1 MDKLKVSIAGL
12 GGIAQIAHLP
22 IISKM
27 NDVEIAG
34 VCDIDKGKAKTIAQ
48 NFNVKNYYTD
58 YETMFKEIDSDCLI
72 VTTPTN
78 LHIDVAV
85 GGLESGMNVLVE
97 KPLSKNIA
105 DGEKIVEA
113 AKKNKKQL
121 MVGMN
126 NRFRPDF
133 MMQESFVSSKELGN
147 IFYIKSGFIR
157 KRSTIEEWALDKEQS
172 GGGVIMDFGIVVLD
186 MAMWLMKFPKIKSVS
201 AVNYYH
207 KFKAVE
213 DTSIVFLKFTN
224 GVTVNLE
231 SSWTLHR
238 EHDIFY
244 SNVFGTEG
252 SSSINP
258 LRIYK
263 RMHGTLVNV
272 TPLKL
277 EKPVNIFKRS
287 YEYELQHFFNSIRT
301 GTDVISDGNE
311 ALSVMKITDSIY
323 KSAASG
329 KEIIFK

>member
-1 MDKLKVSIAGL
+1 MSKIKVLIAGL

-22 IISKM
+22 IIHKM
-27 NDVEIAG
+27 TDVEIAG
-34 VCDIDKGKAKTIAQ
+34 VCDIERGKAKAIAL
-48 NFNVKNYYTD
+48 NYNIKNYYTD
-58 YETMFKEIDSDCLI
+58 FEKMLNEAEADCLI
-72 VTTPTN
+72 VSTPTN
-78 LHIDVAV
+78 LHKEIAIS
-85 GGLESGMNVLVE
+85 GLEAGLNVLVE
-97 KPLSKNIA
+97 KPFTRNLA
-105 DGEKIVEA
+105 EGEKIVEA
-113 AKKNKKQL
+113 ATKKKKKL

-133 MMQESFVSSKELGN
+133 MMQESFVSSNELGN
-147 IFYIKSGFIR
+147 IFYIKTGFIR
-157 KRSTIEEWALDKEQS
+157 KRSTIEKWALDKEQS
-172 GGGVIMDFGIVVLD
+172 GGGVIMDLGIVVLD
-186 MAMWLMKFPKIKSVS
+186 MALWLMKFPKIKSVT

-207 KFKAVE
+207 NFKTVE
-213 DTSIVFLKFTN
+213 DTSIVFLKFAN

-277 EKPVNIFKRS
+277 EKPANIFKRS
-287 YEYELQHFFNSIRT
+287 YEYELQHFFNSVRT
-301 GTDVISDGNE
+301 GDDLISSGEE
-311 ALSVMKITDSIY
+311 ALLMQRITESIY
-323 KSAASG
+323 KSANTG
-329 KEIIFK
+329 KEVVFK

>member
-1 MDKLKVSIAGL
+1 MSKTKVLIAGL

-22 IISKM
+22 VINKM
-27 NDVEIAG
+27 SDVEIAG
-34 VCDIDKGKAKTIAQ
+34 VCDIEKGKAKAIAEH
-48 NFNVKNYYTD
+48 FNVKNYYTD
-58 YETMFKEIDSDCLI
+58 YTKMLKEAEADCLI

-78 LHIDVAV
+78 LHKDVAIS
-85 GGLESGMNVLVE
+85 GFEAGMNVLVE
-97 KPLSKNIA
+97 KPLARNLTE
-105 DGEKIVEA
+105 GEKIVEA
-113 AKKNKKQL
+113 AKKAKKHL

-133 MMQESFVSSKELGN
+133 MMQESFISANELGK

-157 KRSTIEEWALDKEQS
+157 RRSTVEKWALDKEQS
-172 GGGVIMDFGIVVLD
+172 GGGVIMDLGIVVLD
-186 MAMWLMKFPKIKSVS
+186 MALWLMKFPKIKSVS

-207 KFKAVE
+207 NFKTVE
-213 DTSIVFLKFTN
+213 DTSIVFLKFDN
-224 GVTVNLE
+224 GATVNLE

-238 EHDIFY
+238 ENDIFY
-244 SNVFGTEG
+244 CNVFGTEG

-263 RMHGTLVNV
+263 KMHGTLVNV

-287 YEYELQHFFNSIRT
+287 YEYELQHFFNAVRT
-301 GTDVISDGNE
+301 GGEAISTGEE
-311 ALSVMKITDSIY
+311 ALLRQRITDSIY
-323 KSAASG
+323 KSASTG

>member
-34 VCDIDKGKAKTIAQ
+34 VCDIEKGKAKAVAK
-48 NFNVKNYYTD
+48 NFNVKHYYTD
-58 YETMFKEIDSDCLI
+58 FEQMIKEVEADCII
-72 VTTPTN
+72 VAAPTN
-78 LHIDVAV
+78 LHKEIAV
-85 GGLESGMNVLVE
+85 SGLESGLNVLVE
-97 KPLSKNIA
+97 KPLASNIP
-105 DGEKIVEA
+105 DGEKIVSS
-113 AKKNKKQL
+113 AKKNKKKL

-126 NRFRPDF
+126 SRFRPDF

-172 GGGVIMDFGIVVLD
+172 GGGVIMDLGIVVLD
-186 MAMWLMKFPKIKSVS
+186 MTMWLMKFPKIKSVS

-207 KFKAVE
+207 KFKRVE
-213 DTSIVFLKFTN
+213 DTSIAFLKFAN
-224 GVTVNLE
+224 DVTVNLE

-301 GTDVISDGNE
+301 GTDVISGGNE
-311 ALSVMKITDSIY
+311 ALTVMKITDSIY